1 MAQIFSVAI
10 KDGVRFCQACAFF
23 VRNTCKYIK
32 PFLQSIHFDLRVSA
46 LVFYPATACRLLDN
60 CMYVQLSGGFI
71 QLFEVAGKQLYLLG
85 YPEIDMV
92 CIIVMI
98 EYLLPD

>member
-1 MAQIFSVAI
+1 
-10 KDGVRFCQACAFF
+10 
-23 VRNTCKYIK
+23 
-32 PFLQSIHFDLRVSA
+32 
-46 LVFYPATACRLLDN
+46 
-60 CMYVQLSGGFI
+60 MYVQLSGGFI